1 MDNPLAS
8 RTTCVDSSRRWS
20 DGSVES
26 SLTPDPNLNPSPPDS
41 PTATKAK
48 LPPPPASSPC
58 RAKPA
63 AQKLPSGPCFA
74 TAESHANMAPA
85 SPRDPPP
92 PAVPAA
98 VAPPPPAVPA
108 AAAGLAAT
116 HVIARAMFDRRTGGV
131 NLPQHQTLTLTLTLT
146 YPQPIPNLS
155 LTLP

>member
-1 MDNPLAS
+1 M
-8 RTTCVDSSRRWS
+8 DSSRRWS
-20 DGSVES
+20 DGTVEDS
-26 SLTPDPNLNPSPPDS
+26 PLTSDPNLNPSPPDS

-85 SPRDPPP
+85 SPR
-92 PAVPAA
+92 
-98 VAPPPPAVPA
+98 APPPPAVPA

-116 HVIARAMFDRRTGGV
+116 HVIARAMFDRHTGGGEFIDPEDFKV
-131 NLPQHQTLTLTLTLT
+131 TFLLP
-146 YPQPIPNLS
+146 
-155 LTLP
+155 